1 MLWDHSIIHFICFP
15 LPGFVRKS
23 GMMKIV
29 HEKYKSTRK
38 YVDPVISEFQA
49 SFESAIDY
57 NKELDNLLNKA
68 QVGSNV
74 SFCHCAHQYI
84 IIIIIIISIYHHH
97 HHFHHHDFYCH
108 TSTMYQALSSS
119 WPSLAI
125 INNCQYSPLISTVI
139 IISQYHGCCRH
150 YIAITL
156 INMNSPPLSS
166 TTNFGIIIIII
177 FIIVI
182 IIIVTIIIIS
192 SSSNTNIPSL
202 YCCPFLHTII
212 KTKHL

>member
-1 MLWDHSIIHFICFP
+1 
-15 LPGFVRKS
+15 
-23 GMMKIV
+23 MKIV

-74 SFCHCAHQYI
+74 SCCHCAHQC
-84 IIIIIIISIYHHH
+84 IIIIIIISVYHHP

-125 INNCQYSPLISTVI
+125 VNNCQYSPLISTVI

-150 YIAITL
+150 YVAITL
-156 INMNSPPLSS
+156 INMDSPPLSS
-166 TTNFGIIIIII
+166 TTNFVIIIIII

-182 IIIVTIIIIS
+182 IIIVTIIISSS

>member
-1 MLWDHSIIHFICFP
+1 
-15 LPGFVRKS
+15 
-23 GMMKIV
+23 MKIV

-74 SFCHCAHQYI
+74 SCCHCAHQCIII
-84 IIIIIIISIYHHH
+84 IIIIIIISIYHQH

-108 TSTMYQALSSS
+108 TSTIYQALSSS

-150 YIAITL
+150 YVAITL

-166 TTNFGIIIIII
+166 TTNFVIIIIII

-182 IIIVTIIIIS
+182 IIVTIIIIII

>member
-1 MLWDHSIIHFICFP
+1 
-15 LPGFVRKS
+15 
-23 GMMKIV
+23 MKIV

-74 SFCHCAHQYI
+74 SCRHCAHQCVI
-84 IIIIIIISIYHHH
+84 IIITIIISVYDLH

-108 TSTMYQALSSS
+108 TSTMNQSLLSS

-125 INNCQYSPLISTVI
+125 INNCRHLPLISTVI
-139 IISQYHGCCRH
+139 IISQYHGCCHH
-150 YIAITL
+150 YIVITL
-156 INMNSPPLSS
+156 INVIHHLYPPPQTFFMIII
-166 TTNFGIIIIII
+166 TTTTPIIIIII
-177 FIIVI
+177 FVTIVI
-182 IIIVTIIIIS
+182 IIIITIINIIIIS
-192 SSSNTNIPSL
+192 SSNTSSTITTTTNIPSL

>member
-1 MLWDHSIIHFICFP
+1 
-15 LPGFVRKS
+15 
-23 GMMKIV
+23 MKIV

-68 QVGSNV
+68 QVGSSV
-74 SFCHCAHQYI
+74 SFCHCAHQCI

-108 TSTMYQALSSS
+108 TSTMYQSLSSS

-125 INNCQYSPLISTVI
+125 ISNCQYSPLISTVI

-150 YIAITL
+150 YVAITL

-166 TTNFGIIIIII
+166 TTNFVIIIIII

-182 IIIVTIIIIS
+182 IIIIS

>member
-1 MLWDHSIIHFICFP
+1 
-15 LPGFVRKS
+15 
-23 GMMKIV
+23 MKIV

-74 SFCHCAHQYI
+74 SCCHCAHQC
-84 IIIIIIISIYHHH
+84 IIIIIIISVYHHP

-125 INNCQYSPLISTVI
+125 VNNCQYSPLISTVI

-150 YIAITL
+150 YVAITL
-156 INMNSPPLSS
+156 INMDSPPLSS
-166 TTNFGIIIIII
+166 TTNFVIIIIII

-182 IIIVTIIIIS
+182 IIIVTIIISSS

-212 KTKHL
+212 KTKYL

>member
-1 MLWDHSIIHFICFP
+1 
-15 LPGFVRKS
+15 
-23 GMMKIV
+23 MKIV

-74 SFCHCAHQYI
+74 SFCHCAHQFIII

-108 TSTMYQALSSS
+108 TSTMYQSLLSS

-125 INNCQYSPLISTVI
+125 INNCQYLPLISTVI

-150 YIAITL
+150 YVAITL

-166 TTNFGIIIIII
+166 TTNFVITIITTTPIIIIII
-177 FIIVI
+177 FIIV
-182 IIIVTIIIIS
+182 IIIIS

-202 YCCPFLHTII
+202 YCCQFLHTII

>member
-1 MLWDHSIIHFICFP
+1 
-15 LPGFVRKS
+15 
-23 GMMKIV
+23 MKIV

-74 SFCHCAHQYI
+74 SCCHCAHQC
-84 IIIIIIISIYHHH
+84 IIIIIIISVYHHP

-125 INNCQYSPLISTVI
+125 VNNCQYSPLISTVI

-150 YIAITL
+150 YVAITL
-156 INMNSPPLSS
+156 INMDSPPLSS
-166 TTNFGIIIIII
+166 TTNFVIIIIII

>member
-1 MLWDHSIIHFICFP
+1 
-15 LPGFVRKS
+15 
-23 GMMKIV
+23 MKIV

-74 SFCHCAHQYI
+74 SCCHCAHQYI
-84 IIIIIIISIYHHH
+84 IIIIIISISIYHHH
-97 HHFHHHDFYCH
+97 HHFHHHDLYCH

-125 INNCQYSPLISTVI
+125 INNCQYLPLISTVI

-150 YIAITL
+150 YVAITL

-166 TTNFGIIIIII
+166 TTNFVITIITTTPIIIIII

>member
-1 MLWDHSIIHFICFP
+1 MLWDHSIIHFICLP

-74 SFCHCAHQYI
+74 SFCHCAHQC
-84 IIIIIIISIYHHH
+84 IIIIISIYHHH

-108 TSTMYQALSSS
+108 TSTMYQSLSSS

-150 YIAITL
+150 YVAITL

-166 TTNFGIIIIII
+166 TTNFVIIIIII

-182 IIIVTIIIIS
+182 IIIIS

>member
-1 MLWDHSIIHFICFP
+1 
-15 LPGFVRKS
+15 
-23 GMMKIV
+23 MKIV

-74 SFCHCAHQYI
+74 SCCHCAHQC
-84 IIIIIIISIYHHH
+84 IIIIIIISVYHHP

-125 INNCQYSPLISTVI
+125 VNNCQYSPLISTVI

-150 YIAITL
+150 YVAITL
-156 INMNSPPLSS
+156 INMDSPPLSS
-166 TTNFGIIIIII
+166 TTNFVIIIIII

-202 YCCPFLHTII
+202 YCCLFLHTII
-212 KTKHL
+212 KTKYL